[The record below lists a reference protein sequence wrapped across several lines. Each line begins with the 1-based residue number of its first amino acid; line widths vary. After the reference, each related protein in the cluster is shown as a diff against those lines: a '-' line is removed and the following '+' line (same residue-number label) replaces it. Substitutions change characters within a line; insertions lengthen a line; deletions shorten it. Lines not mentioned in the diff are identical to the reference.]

1 MDMDIDMDM
10 DIIDETRYSDFN
22 RNENPNWQYI
32 GKLQNLNVFSEDN
45 KLYTL
50 VKTNKT
56 FFVIEGMIKQPV
68 HIGQTVKLSKRDNAA
83 KIGALLVLR
92 PIEHVTEQTIEFAEE
107 NID

>member
-1 MDMDIDMDM
+1 MEMIDDGK
-10 DIIDETRYSDFN
+10 YADFN

-32 GKLQNLNVFSEDN
+32 GKLQNLNVFTEED
-45 KLYTL
+45 KVYTL

-83 KIGALLVLR
+83 KIGALLVQR
-92 PIEHVTEQTIEFAEE
+92 PLEHMNEQTLEFEEE
-107 NID
+107 NMD

>member
-1 MDMDIDMDM
+1 MDITED
-10 DIIDETRYSDFN
+10 TKYADFN
-22 RNENPNWQYI
+22 RNENPNWQYV
-32 GKLQNLNVFSEDN
+32 GKLQNLSVFNEEN

-56 FFVIEGMIKQPV
+56 FFVIEGMIKQAV

-92 PIEHVTEQTIEFAEE
+92 PLDHMNEQSLEFAEE
-107 NID
+107 NME

>member
-1 MDMDIDMDM
+1 MDMTED
-10 DIIDETRYSDFN
+10 TRYADFN

-32 GKLQNLNVFSEDN
+32 GKLQNLSVFNEDN
-45 KLYTL
+45 KLFTL

-83 KIGALLVLR
+83 KIGPLLVQR
-92 PIEHVTEQTIEFAEE
+92 PLDHMNEQTMEFEEE
-107 NID
+107 NMD